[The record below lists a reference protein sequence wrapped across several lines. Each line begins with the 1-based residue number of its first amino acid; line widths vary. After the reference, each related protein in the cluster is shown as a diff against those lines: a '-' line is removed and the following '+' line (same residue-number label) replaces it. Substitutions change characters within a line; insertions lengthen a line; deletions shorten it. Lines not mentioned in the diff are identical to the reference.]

1 MPGNEERLVRLKGK
15 PDENVDPLLMIKK
28 VMRLTTATFNSEESV
43 KFQTADP

>member
-1 MPGNEERLVRLKGK
+1 MPGNEERRVRLKGM

-28 VMRLTTATFNSEESV
+28 VMRLAIATFNSEESV